1 MKTKLLLVLLSI
13 ATWTYA
19 QPEVLMSPNG
29 NIKFSLQTDSDGELV
44 YAISYKDKPVILNS
58 FLGISG
64 WDRNLEIEDVQRTS
78 FDTVW
83 KPVYGER
90 AEVRDHYN
98 QQVYVIKTGGR
109 GDRLHVIV
117 RAYDEG
123 IGFRYKYAGSSY
135 LRITSEK
142 TTFCVP
148 QNT

>member
-64 WDRNLEIEDVQRTS
+64 WDR
-78 FDTVW
+78 F
-83 KPVYGER
+83 
-90 AEVRDHYN
+90 
-98 QQVYVIKTGGR
+98 
-109 GDRLHVIV
+109 GD
-117 RAYDEG
+117 
-123 IGFRYKYAGSSY
+123 
-135 LRITSEK
+135 
-142 TTFCVP
+142 
-148 QNT
+148 